1 MLGRL
6 VECSIRADFLEF
18 AREHLA
24 AHLELQIKSYKQ
36 LANFAE
42 QENFAEQANFAE
54 LENFAKLS
62 NGQSVLKQKRSPLN
76 FMARRCE

>member
-36 LANFAE
+36 LANFAKLE
-42 QENFAEQANFAE
+42 NFAE